1 MRLPSPVPG
10 SDEWVALRRSGLGA
24 TDAAVV
30 TGRSPFASP
39 FDKFAEMQG
48 TTVPKIATDA
58 MRWGMLL
65 EPIVAVTWADDHER
79 KVRANRYT
87 YWLEPGVY
95 SHYDYD
101 LVPTKGQPVTE
112 ILEVKT
118 ASQYAARDW
127 GEQET
132 DQVPEAYA
140 IQAQHEI
147 MVRPGIVRCH
157 LAVLIGG
164 QKLQSYVID
173 RDDEMIEDLL
183 RIERRFYADAI
194 RGIPPDMDGSE
205 AATEYLRGLN
215 PRDTGEK
222 IDLTDEVE
230 NLALAY
236 LAASA
241 SEKAAGEEKATAA
254 NRLREAMGA
263 NALGVGRSVK
273 VSYKNS
279 KDREETDWRKVADQV
294 RPLVDDDS
302 YAEAVEHNTQTK
314 AGNRPLI
321 VTPLD
326 AP

>member
-1 MRLPSPVPG
+1 VRLPSPVPG

-39 FDKFAEMQG
+39 FDKYAEMQG
-48 TTVPKIATDA
+48 TTVPKVATDA
-58 MRWGMLL
+58 MRWGMILQ
-65 EPIVAVTWADDHER
+65 PVVGKAWAEEHGR
-79 KVRANRYT
+79 KVKANNHT
-87 YWLEPGVY
+87 YWLEPGIY
-95 SHYDYD
+95 SHYDFD
-101 LVPTKGQPVTE
+101 VVPPKGEPVTE

-118 ASQYAARDW
+118 ASQFAARDW
-127 GEQET
+127 GEQGT

-140 IQAQHEI
+140 LQCQHEI

-164 QKLQSYVID
+164 QKLQSYVIE

-205 AATEYLRGLN
+205 AATEYLRGLH

-222 IDLTDEVE
+222 IELAEGVE
-230 NLALAY
+230 ALAFAY
-236 LAASA
+236 LAHSA
-241 SEKAAGEEKATAA
+241 AEKAAGEEKAKYA

-263 NALGVGRSVK
+263 NALGIGKSVK

-279 KDREETDWRKVADQV
+279 KDRVETDWRKVLDQV
-294 RPLVDDDS
+294 RPLLDDDS
-302 YAEAVEHNTQTK
+302 YQEAIDHNTEIK

-321 VTPLD
+321 VTPLE
-326 AP
+326 AA

>member
-58 MRWGMLL
+58 MRWGMILQ
-65 EPIVAVTWADDHER
+65 PVVGRAWAEEHER
-79 KVRANRYT
+79 KVRANNHT
-87 YWLEPGVY
+87 YWLEPGIY
-95 SHYDYD
+95 AHYDFD
-101 LVPTKGQPVTE
+101 VVGAPVTE

-118 ASQYAARDW
+118 ASQFAARDW
-127 GEQET
+127 GEPGT

-140 IQAQHEI
+140 LQCQHEI
-147 MVRPGIVRCH
+147 MVRPGITRCH

-164 QKLQSYVID
+164 QKLQSYIIE

-194 RGIPPDMDGSE
+194 KGIPPEMDGSE

-222 IDLTDEVE
+222 IELTDEVE
-230 NLALAY
+230 SLALAY

-241 SEKAAGEEKATAA
+241 SEKWYGEEKATAA

-263 NALGVGRSVK
+263 NALGVGKSVK
-273 VSYKNS
+273 VSYKTQ
-279 KDREETDWRKVADQV
+279 RERVEIAWREVVADLAPPQEV
-294 RPLVDDDS
+294 LDRHTEV
-302 YAEAVEHNTQTK
+302 K

-321 VTPLD
+321 VTPLE
-326 AP
+326 AA